1 MPSEISADTYDQRLA
16 KAVLDGAPDAD
27 RAALMLFERHEPR
40 NRTQAI
46 DLVVPFGPV
55 PPETF
60 DRVSRVYDVYRH
72 TLDMPHD

>member
-1 MPSEISADTYDQRLA
+1 MQPETSTDTYDRRLA
-16 KAVLDGAPDAD
+16 QAVLDGAPDAD
-27 RAALMLFERHEPR
+27 SAALALFERRAPR

-60 DRVSRVYDVYRH
+60 DRVSRMYDVYRH
-72 TLDMPHD
+72 TADAPHD